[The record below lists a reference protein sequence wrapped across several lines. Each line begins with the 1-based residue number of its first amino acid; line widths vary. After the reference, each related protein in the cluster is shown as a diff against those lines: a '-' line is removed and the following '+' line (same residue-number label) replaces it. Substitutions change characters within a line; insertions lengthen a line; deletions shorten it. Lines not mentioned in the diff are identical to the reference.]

1 MKSITAIVI
10 AMSVLASM
18 PLHAQTYP
26 AKAVRV
32 VIPFP
37 PGGAAD
43 TLIRPLTVKLADA
56 LGQQF
61 VADARPGAN
70 GNIAAEIVAR
80 APADGYTLLFGN
92 SSLPISVSLYDKLSF
107 DVTKDFTPVSMVAMT
122 PSVLVVHPSL
132 PIRNIKEL
140 IALAKKQPN
149 KLNYASGG
157 VGNTMH
163 LAAALL
169 DTMAGIPMTHVP
181 NKGAGPA
188 IVDVIA
194 GQCDMVFVNIAPV
207 LGHIRAGKAVPPGW
221 AIDAAGEPTLNAA
234 QALAGAL
241 LPFGGHKGSALSMMV
256 ELIAGPLIGE
266 PTSWA
271 AAALDNGDGGPPLGG
286 ELLIAMSPAV
296 FTSGMTH
303 DWREQAETF
312 FAQAREQPG
321 VRLPSDRRH
330 EARRRSD
337 RNGVAVPETLLMELA
352 GLSAG

>member
-1 MKSITAIVI
+1 MNQRIVI
-10 AMSVLASM
+10 AMVLASCAAL
-18 PLHAQTYP
+18 PVQAQTWP

-32 VIPFP
+32 VMPFP

-80 APADGYTLLFGN
+80 AAADGYTLMFGN

-107 DVTKDFTPVSMVAMT
+107 DVLKDFTPVSLVAMT

-132 PIRNIKEL
+132 PVRSIKEL
-140 IALAKKQPN
+140 VALAKKQPN
-149 KLNYASGG
+149 KLNFASGG

-169 DTMAGIPMTHVP
+169 DSMAGIQMTHVP
-181 NKGAGPA
+181 YKGAGPA

-207 LGHIRAGKAVPPGW
+207 LGHIRAGKAVPIAVTSKTRSTVLPEVPTVAESGMPGYESTTW
-221 AIDAAGEPTLNAA
+221 YGFLGPAGLPREVVTKLNAA
-234 QALAGAL
+234 IVSAVAGKDLRERYIALGAEPETSTPEAFATLIRNDIPAWAKVVKAAGA
-241 LPFGGHKGSALSMMV
+241 K
-256 ELIAGPLIGE
+256 
-266 PTSWA
+266 
-271 AAALDNGDGGPPLGG
+271 
-286 ELLIAMSPAV
+286 
-296 FTSGMTH
+296 
-303 DWREQAETF
+303 AE
-312 FAQAREQPG
+312 
-321 VRLPSDRRH
+321 
-330 EARRRSD
+330 
-337 RNGVAVPETLLMELA
+337 
-352 GLSAG
+352 

>member
-1 MKSITAIVI
+1 MNQRILI
-10 AMSVLASM
+10 AMGLAACAAL
-18 PLHAQTYP
+18 PVQAQTWP

-32 VIPFP
+32 VMPFP

-80 APADGYTLLFGN
+80 AAADGYTLMFGN

-107 DVTKDFTPVSMVAMT
+107 DVLKDFTPVSLVAMT

-132 PIRNIKEL
+132 PVRSIKDL
-140 IALAKKQPN
+140 VALAKKQPN
-149 KLNYASGG
+149 KLNFASGG

-169 DTMAGIPMTHVP
+169 DSMAGIQMTHVP
-181 NKGAGPA
+181 YKGAGPA

-207 LGHIRAGKAVPPGW
+207 LGHIRAGKAVPIAVTSKTRSTVLPEVPTVAESGMPGYESTTW
-221 AIDAAGEPTLNAA
+221 YGFLGPAGLPREVVTKLNAA
-234 QALAGAL
+234 IVIAVAGKDLRERYIALGAEPETSTPEAFATLIRNDIPAWAKVVKAAGA
-241 LPFGGHKGSALSMMV
+241 K
-256 ELIAGPLIGE
+256 
-266 PTSWA
+266 
-271 AAALDNGDGGPPLGG
+271 
-286 ELLIAMSPAV
+286 
-296 FTSGMTH
+296 
-303 DWREQAETF
+303 AE
-312 FAQAREQPG
+312 
-321 VRLPSDRRH
+321 
-330 EARRRSD
+330 
-337 RNGVAVPETLLMELA
+337 
-352 GLSAG
+352 

>member
-1 MKSITAIVI
+1 MNQRILI
-10 AMSVLASM
+10 AMVLASCAAL
-18 PLHAQTYP
+18 PAQAQTWP

-32 VIPFP
+32 VMPFP

-80 APADGYTLLFGN
+80 AAADGYTLMFGN

-107 DVTKDFTPVSMVAMT
+107 DVLKDFTPVSLVAMT

-132 PIRNIKEL
+132 PVRSIKDL
-140 IALAKKQPN
+140 VALAKKQPN
-149 KLNYASGG
+149 KLNFASGG

-169 DTMAGIPMTHVP
+169 DSMAGIQMTHVP
-181 NKGAGPA
+181 YKGAGPA

-207 LGHIRAGKAVPPGW
+207 LGHIRAGKAVPIAVTSKTRSTVLPEVPTVAESGMPGYESTTW
-221 AIDAAGEPTLNAA
+221 YGFLGPAGLPREVVTKLNAA
-234 QALAGAL
+234 IVSAVAGKDLRERYIALGAEPETSTPEAFATLIRNDIPAWAKVVKAAGA
-241 LPFGGHKGSALSMMV
+241 K
-256 ELIAGPLIGE
+256 
-266 PTSWA
+266 
-271 AAALDNGDGGPPLGG
+271 
-286 ELLIAMSPAV
+286 
-296 FTSGMTH
+296 
-303 DWREQAETF
+303 AE
-312 FAQAREQPG
+312 
-321 VRLPSDRRH
+321 
-330 EARRRSD
+330 
-337 RNGVAVPETLLMELA
+337 
-352 GLSAG
+352 

>member
-1 MKSITAIVI
+1 MHKNIFV
-10 AMSVLASM
+10 AMVLGACAAL
-18 PLHAQTYP
+18 PAQAQTWP

-32 VIPFP
+32 VVPFP

-80 APADGYTLLFGN
+80 AAADGYTLMFGN

-107 DVTKDFTPVSMVAMT
+107 DVLKDFTPVSLVAMT

-132 PIRNIKEL
+132 PVRSIKDL
-140 IALAKKQPN
+140 VALAKKQPN
-149 KLNYASGG
+149 KLNFASGG

-169 DTMAGIPMTHVP
+169 DSMAGIQMTHVP
-181 NKGAGPA
+181 YKGAGPA

-207 LGHIRAGKAVPPGW
+207 LGHIRAGKAVPIAVTSKTRSTVLPEVPTVAESGMPGYESITW
-221 AIDAAGEPTLNAA
+221 YGFLGPAGLPREVVTKLNAA
-234 QALAGAL
+234 IVSAVAGKDLRERYIALGAEPETSTPEVFATLIRNDIPAWAKVVKAAGA
-241 LPFGGHKGSALSMMV
+241 K
-256 ELIAGPLIGE
+256 
-266 PTSWA
+266 
-271 AAALDNGDGGPPLGG
+271 
-286 ELLIAMSPAV
+286 
-296 FTSGMTH
+296 
-303 DWREQAETF
+303 AE
-312 FAQAREQPG
+312 
-321 VRLPSDRRH
+321 
-330 EARRRSD
+330 
-337 RNGVAVPETLLMELA
+337 
-352 GLSAG
+352 

>member
-1 MKSITAIVI
+1 MKQLVVI
-10 AMSVLASM
+10 GVVLGSSLIL
-18 PLHAQTYP
+18 PVFAQNYP
-26 AKAVRV
+26 AKPVRV

-70 GNIAAEIVAR
+70 GNIAAEIVAH

-92 SSLPISVSLYDKLSF
+92 SSLPISVSLYDKLGF
-107 DVTKDFTPVSMVAMT
+107 DVTKDFTPVSLVAMT

-132 PIRNIKEL
+132 PVRSIKDL

-169 DTMAGIPMTHVP
+169 DTMAGIQMTHVP
-181 NKGAGPA
+181 YKGAGPA

-207 LGHIRAGKAVPPGW
+207 LGHIRAGKAIPIAVTSKTRSTVLPEVPTVAESGMPGYESTTWYGFLGPAGLPKEIVAKLNASIVAAVATKDLRDRYIALGAEPETSTPEAFAAHIRGDIPAW
-221 AIDAAGEPTLNAA
+221 AKVVKAAGA
-234 QALAGAL
+234 
-241 LPFGGHKGSALSMMV
+241 
-256 ELIAGPLIGE
+256 
-266 PTSWA
+266 
-271 AAALDNGDGGPPLGG
+271 
-286 ELLIAMSPAV
+286 
-296 FTSGMTH
+296 
-303 DWREQAETF
+303 RAE
-312 FAQAREQPG
+312 
-321 VRLPSDRRH
+321 
-330 EARRRSD
+330 
-337 RNGVAVPETLLMELA
+337 
-352 GLSAG
+352 

>member
-169 DTMAGIPMTHVP
+169 DTMAGIQMTHVP
-181 NKGAGPA
+181 YKGAGPA

-207 LGHIRAGKAVPPGW
+207 LGHIRAGKAVPIAVTSKTRSSVLPEVPTVAESGMPGYESSTW
-221 AIDAAGEPTLNAA
+221 YGFLGPAGMPRDIVMKLNAA
-234 QALAGAL
+234 IVTAVGGKDLRERYIALGAEPETSTPDAFAATIRNDIPAWAKVVKAAGA
-241 LPFGGHKGSALSMMV
+241 K
-256 ELIAGPLIGE
+256 
-266 PTSWA
+266 
-271 AAALDNGDGGPPLGG
+271 
-286 ELLIAMSPAV
+286 
-296 FTSGMTH
+296 
-303 DWREQAETF
+303 AE
-312 FAQAREQPG
+312 
-321 VRLPSDRRH
+321 
-330 EARRRSD
+330 
-337 RNGVAVPETLLMELA
+337 
-352 GLSAG
+352 

>member
-1 MKSITAIVI
+1 MNQRILI
-10 AMSVLASM
+10 AMGLAACAAL
-18 PLHAQTYP
+18 PVQAQTWP

-32 VIPFP
+32 VVPFP

-80 APADGYTLLFGN
+80 AAADGYTLMFGN

-107 DVTKDFTPVSMVAMT
+107 DVLKDFTPVSLVAMT

-132 PIRNIKEL
+132 PVRSIKDL
-140 IALAKKQPN
+140 VALAKKQPN
-149 KLNYASGG
+149 KLNFASGG

-169 DTMAGIPMTHVP
+169 DSMAGIQMTHVP
-181 NKGAGPA
+181 YKGAGPA

-207 LGHIRAGKAVPPGW
+207 LGHIRAGKAVPIAVTSKTRSTVLPEVPTVAESGMPGYESTTW
-221 AIDAAGEPTLNAA
+221 YGFLGPAGLPREVVTKLNAA
-234 QALAGAL
+234 IVIAVAGKDLRERYIALGAEPETSTPEAFATLIRNDIPAWAKVVKAAGA
-241 LPFGGHKGSALSMMV
+241 K
-256 ELIAGPLIGE
+256 
-266 PTSWA
+266 
-271 AAALDNGDGGPPLGG
+271 
-286 ELLIAMSPAV
+286 
-296 FTSGMTH
+296 
-303 DWREQAETF
+303 AE
-312 FAQAREQPG
+312 
-321 VRLPSDRRH
+321 
-330 EARRRSD
+330 
-337 RNGVAVPETLLMELA
+337 
-352 GLSAG
+352 

>member
-1 MKSITAIVI
+1 MNRRILI
-10 AMSVLASM
+10 AMGLAACAAL
-18 PLHAQTYP
+18 PVQAQTWP

-32 VIPFP
+32 VVPFP

-80 APADGYTLLFGN
+80 AAADGYTLMFGN

-132 PIRNIKEL
+132 PVRSIKDL
-140 IALAKKQPN
+140 VALAKKQPN
-149 KLNYASGG
+149 KLNFASGG

-169 DTMAGIPMTHVP
+169 DSMAGIQMTHVP
-181 NKGAGPA
+181 YKGAGPA

-207 LGHIRAGKAVPPGW
+207 LGHIRAGKAVPIAVTSKTRSTVLPEVPTVAESGMPGYESTTW
-221 AIDAAGEPTLNAA
+221 YGFLGPAGLPREVVTKLNAA
-234 QALAGAL
+234 IVSAVAGKDLRERYIALGAEPETSTPEAFATLIRNDIPAWAKVVKAAGA
-241 LPFGGHKGSALSMMV
+241 K
-256 ELIAGPLIGE
+256 
-266 PTSWA
+266 
-271 AAALDNGDGGPPLGG
+271 
-286 ELLIAMSPAV
+286 
-296 FTSGMTH
+296 
-303 DWREQAETF
+303 AE
-312 FAQAREQPG
+312 
-321 VRLPSDRRH
+321 
-330 EARRRSD
+330 
-337 RNGVAVPETLLMELA
+337 
-352 GLSAG
+352 

>member
-1 MKSITAIVI
+1 MKIPFAFGMALSVAAILS
-10 AMSVLASM
+10 A
-18 PLHAQTYP
+18 HAQNYP
-26 AKAVRV
+26 AKPVRV

-92 SSLPISVSLYDKLSF
+92 SSLPISVSLYEKLGF
-107 DVTKDFTPVSMVAMT
+107 DVNRDFAPVSLVAMT

-132 PIRNIKEL
+132 PVRNIREL
-140 IALAKKQPN
+140 IALAKKQPH

-169 DTMAGIPMTHVP
+169 DTMAGIEMTHVP
-181 NKGAGPA
+181 YKGAGPA

-207 LGHIRAGKAVPPGW
+207 LGHIRAGKVIAIAVTSKTRSTVLPEVSTVAESGMPGYESTTWYGFLGPAGLPREIVGKLNAIIVAAVATKNLRERYIALGAEPETSTPEAFAARIRADIPAW
-221 AIDAAGEPTLNAA
+221 AGVVKAAGA
-234 QALAGAL
+234 
-241 LPFGGHKGSALSMMV
+241 
-256 ELIAGPLIGE
+256 
-266 PTSWA
+266 
-271 AAALDNGDGGPPLGG
+271 
-286 ELLIAMSPAV
+286 
-296 FTSGMTH
+296 
-303 DWREQAETF
+303 RAE
-312 FAQAREQPG
+312 
-321 VRLPSDRRH
+321 
-330 EARRRSD
+330 
-337 RNGVAVPETLLMELA
+337 
-352 GLSAG
+352 

>member
-1 MKSITAIVI
+1 MKVI
-10 AMSVLASM
+10 ATVGIALGLCAVA
-18 PLHAQTYP
+18 PPVIAQTYP

-169 DTMAGIPMTHVP
+169 DTMAGIQMTHVP
-181 NKGAGPA
+181 YKGAGPA

-207 LGHIRAGKAVPPGW
+207 LGHIRAGKAVPIAVTSKTRSSVLPEVPTVAESGMPGYESSTW
-221 AIDAAGEPTLNAA
+221 YGFLGPAGMPREIVMKLNAA
-234 QALAGAL
+234 IVTAVGGKDLRERYIALGAEPETSTPDAFAATIRNDIPAWAKVVKAAGA
-241 LPFGGHKGSALSMMV
+241 K
-256 ELIAGPLIGE
+256 
-266 PTSWA
+266 
-271 AAALDNGDGGPPLGG
+271 
-286 ELLIAMSPAV
+286 
-296 FTSGMTH
+296 
-303 DWREQAETF
+303 AE
-312 FAQAREQPG
+312 
-321 VRLPSDRRH
+321 
-330 EARRRSD
+330 
-337 RNGVAVPETLLMELA
+337 
-352 GLSAG
+352 

>member
-1 MKSITAIVI
+1 MNQRIVI
-10 AMSVLASM
+10 AMVLASCAAL
-18 PLHAQTYP
+18 PVQAQTWP

-32 VIPFP
+32 VMPFP

-80 APADGYTLLFGN
+80 AAADGYTLMFGN

-107 DVTKDFTPVSMVAMT
+107 DVLKDFTPVSLVAMT

-132 PIRNIKEL
+132 PVRSIKDL
-140 IALAKKQPN
+140 VALAKKQPN
-149 KLNYASGG
+149 KLNFASGG

-169 DTMAGIPMTHVP
+169 DSMAGIQMTHVP
-181 NKGAGPA
+181 YKGAGPA

-207 LGHIRAGKAVPPGW
+207 LGHIRAGKAVPIAVTSKTRSTVLPEVPTVAESGMPGYESTTW
-221 AIDAAGEPTLNAA
+221 YGFLGPAGLPREVVTKLNAA
-234 QALAGAL
+234 IVSAVAGKDLRERYIALGAEPETSTPEAFATLIRNDIPAWAKVVKAAGA
-241 LPFGGHKGSALSMMV
+241 K
-256 ELIAGPLIGE
+256 
-266 PTSWA
+266 
-271 AAALDNGDGGPPLGG
+271 
-286 ELLIAMSPAV
+286 
-296 FTSGMTH
+296 
-303 DWREQAETF
+303 AE
-312 FAQAREQPG
+312 
-321 VRLPSDRRH
+321 
-330 EARRRSD
+330 
-337 RNGVAVPETLLMELA
+337 
-352 GLSAG
+352 

>member
-1 MKSITAIVI
+1 MNQRILI
-10 AMSVLASM
+10 AMVLAACAAL
-18 PLHAQTYP
+18 PAQAQTWP

-32 VIPFP
+32 VVPFP

-80 APADGYTLLFGN
+80 AAADGYTLMFGN

-107 DVTKDFTPVSMVAMT
+107 DVLKDFTPVSLVAMT

-132 PIRNIKEL
+132 PVRSIKDL
-140 IALAKKQPN
+140 VALAKKQPN
-149 KLNYASGG
+149 KLNFASGG

-169 DTMAGIPMTHVP
+169 DSMAGIQMTHVP
-181 NKGAGPA
+181 YKGAGPA

-207 LGHIRAGKAVPPGW
+207 LGHIRAGKAVPIAVTSKTRSTVLPEVPTVAESGMPGYESTTW
-221 AIDAAGEPTLNAA
+221 YGFLGPAGLPREVVTKLNAA
-234 QALAGAL
+234 IVSAVAGKDLRERYIALGAEPETSTPEAFATLIRNDIPAWAKVVKAAGA
-241 LPFGGHKGSALSMMV
+241 K
-256 ELIAGPLIGE
+256 
-266 PTSWA
+266 
-271 AAALDNGDGGPPLGG
+271 
-286 ELLIAMSPAV
+286 
-296 FTSGMTH
+296 
-303 DWREQAETF
+303 AE
-312 FAQAREQPG
+312 
-321 VRLPSDRRH
+321 
-330 EARRRSD
+330 
-337 RNGVAVPETLLMELA
+337 
-352 GLSAG
+352 

>member
-1 MKSITAIVI
+1 MNQRILI
-10 AMSVLASM
+10 AMGLASCAAL
-18 PLHAQTYP
+18 PAQAQTWP

-32 VIPFP
+32 VMPFP

-80 APADGYTLLFGN
+80 AAADGYTLMFGN

-107 DVTKDFTPVSMVAMT
+107 DVLKDFTPVSLVAMT

-132 PIRNIKEL
+132 PVRSIKDL
-140 IALAKKQPN
+140 VALAKKQPN
-149 KLNYASGG
+149 KLNFASGG

-169 DTMAGIPMTHVP
+169 DSMAGIQMTHVP
-181 NKGAGPA
+181 YKGAGPA

-207 LGHIRAGKAVPPGW
+207 LGHIRAGKAVPIAVTSKTRSTVLPEVPTVAESGMPGYESTTW
-221 AIDAAGEPTLNAA
+221 YGFLGPAGLPREVVTKLNAA
-234 QALAGAL
+234 IVSAVAGKDLRERYIALGAEPETSTPEAFATLIRNDIPAWAKVVKAAGA
-241 LPFGGHKGSALSMMV
+241 K
-256 ELIAGPLIGE
+256 
-266 PTSWA
+266 
-271 AAALDNGDGGPPLGG
+271 
-286 ELLIAMSPAV
+286 
-296 FTSGMTH
+296 
-303 DWREQAETF
+303 AE
-312 FAQAREQPG
+312 
-321 VRLPSDRRH
+321 
-330 EARRRSD
+330 
-337 RNGVAVPETLLMELA
+337 
-352 GLSAG
+352 

>member
-1 MKSITAIVI
+1 MNQKIVI
-10 AMSVLASM
+10 AMVLASCAAL
-18 PLHAQTYP
+18 PVQAQTWP

-32 VIPFP
+32 VMPFP

-80 APADGYTLLFGN
+80 AAADGYTLMFGN

-107 DVTKDFTPVSMVAMT
+107 DVLKDFTPVSLVAMT

-132 PIRNIKEL
+132 PVRSIKDL
-140 IALAKKQPN
+140 VALAKKQPN
-149 KLNYASGG
+149 KLNFASGG

-169 DTMAGIPMTHVP
+169 DSMAGIQMTHVP
-181 NKGAGPA
+181 YKGAGPA

-207 LGHIRAGKAVPPGW
+207 LGHIRAGKAVPIAVTSKTRSTVLPEVPTVAESGMPGYESTTW
-221 AIDAAGEPTLNAA
+221 YGFLGPAGLPREVVTKLNAA
-234 QALAGAL
+234 IVSAVAGKDLRERYIALGA
-241 LPFGGHKGSALSMMV
+241 
-256 ELIAGPLIGE
+256 E
-266 PTSWA
+266 
-271 AAALDNGDGGPPLGG
+271 
-286 ELLIAMSPAV
+286 
-296 FTSGMTH
+296 
-303 DWREQAETF
+303 
-312 FAQAREQPG
+312 
-321 VRLPSDRRH
+321 
-330 EARRRSD
+330 
-337 RNGVAVPETLLMELA
+337 PETSTPEAFATLIRNDIPA
-352 GLSAG
+352 WPKVV

>member
-1 MKSITAIVI
+1 MNQRIVI
-10 AMSVLASM
+10 AMVLAACAAL
-18 PLHAQTYP
+18 PAQAQTWP

-32 VIPFP
+32 VMPFP

-80 APADGYTLLFGN
+80 AAADGYTLMFGN

-107 DVTKDFTPVSMVAMT
+107 DVLKDFTPVSLVAMT

-132 PIRNIKEL
+132 PVRSIKDL
-140 IALAKKQPN
+140 VALAKKQPN
-149 KLNYASGG
+149 KLNFASGG

-169 DTMAGIPMTHVP
+169 DSMAGIQMTHVP
-181 NKGAGPA
+181 YKGAGPA

-207 LGHIRAGKAVPPGW
+207 LGHIRAGKAVPIAVTSKTRSTVLPEVPTVAESGMPGYESTTW
-221 AIDAAGEPTLNAA
+221 YGFLGPAGLPREVVTKLNAA
-234 QALAGAL
+234 IVSAVGGKDLRERYIALGAEPETSTPEAFATLIRNDIPAWAKVVKAAGA
-241 LPFGGHKGSALSMMV
+241 K
-256 ELIAGPLIGE
+256 
-266 PTSWA
+266 
-271 AAALDNGDGGPPLGG
+271 
-286 ELLIAMSPAV
+286 
-296 FTSGMTH
+296 
-303 DWREQAETF
+303 AE
-312 FAQAREQPG
+312 
-321 VRLPSDRRH
+321 
-330 EARRRSD
+330 
-337 RNGVAVPETLLMELA
+337 
-352 GLSAG
+352 

>member
-1 MKSITAIVI
+1 MNRRILI
-10 AMSVLASM
+10 AMGLAACAAL
-18 PLHAQTYP
+18 PVQAQTWP

-32 VIPFP
+32 VVPFP

-80 APADGYTLLFGN
+80 AAADGYTLMFGN

-107 DVTKDFTPVSMVAMT
+107 DVLKDFTPVSLVAMT

-132 PIRNIKEL
+132 PVRSIKDL
-140 IALAKKQPN
+140 VALAKKQPN
-149 KLNYASGG
+149 KLNFASGG

-169 DTMAGIPMTHVP
+169 DSMAGIQMTHVP
-181 NKGAGPA
+181 YKGAGPA

-207 LGHIRAGKAVPPGW
+207 LGHIRAGKAVPIAVTSKTRSTVLPEVPTVAESGMPGYESTTW
-221 AIDAAGEPTLNAA
+221 YGFLGPAGLPREVVTKLNAA
-234 QALAGAL
+234 IVSAVAGKDLRERYIALGAEPETSTPEAFATLIRNDILAWAKVVKAAGA
-241 LPFGGHKGSALSMMV
+241 K
-256 ELIAGPLIGE
+256 
-266 PTSWA
+266 
-271 AAALDNGDGGPPLGG
+271 
-286 ELLIAMSPAV
+286 
-296 FTSGMTH
+296 
-303 DWREQAETF
+303 AE
-312 FAQAREQPG
+312 
-321 VRLPSDRRH
+321 
-330 EARRRSD
+330 
-337 RNGVAVPETLLMELA
+337 
-352 GLSAG
+352 